1 MTTVIET
8 RPTVDDIVAAL
19 VRDAGSI
26 DLHGN
31 EARLFIQ
38 VVRRVAE
45 GQPVTDRDVTDIA
58 AGLGLSKTEADAVLN
73 WVAERNDSGDIVGIA
88 GLSQNQWSHGFR
100 VNGHDLTT
108 WCALDTLY
116 LPLLLRGEALITSK
130 DPGNEAAITIETD
143 EEGVVRAPD
152 GAVISIVVPKTDQKG
167 LESAEQ
173 IWSAF
178 CSYSHYFTSIESGR
192 EWFEGKHVEPIFLSI
207 EEGFELGRQWFA
219 QVIQFA

>member
-8 RPTVDDIVAAL
+8 RQTVDEIVAAL
-19 VRDAGSI
+19 VRDAGAI
-26 DLHGN
+26 DLHDN
-31 EARLFIQ
+31 EARLFIH

-45 GQPVTDRDVTDIA
+45 GQPLTDQDVTEIA
-58 AGLGLSKTEADAVLN
+58 AGLGLTKTEADDVLN
-73 WVAERNDSGDIVGIA
+73 WVAERNDAGDIVGIA
-88 GLSQNQWSHGFR
+88 GLSQNHWSHGFR

-116 LPLLLRGEALITSK
+116 LPLLLRNEAVITSK
-130 DPGNEAAITIETD
+130 DPGTEVAITIAID
-143 EEGVVRAPD
+143 EEGVVRAPA

-192 EWFEGKHVEPIFLSI
+192 EWFEGKHIDPIFLSI
-207 EEGFELGRQWFA
+207 EEGFELGRKWFA
-219 QVIQFA
+219 QVLQYA